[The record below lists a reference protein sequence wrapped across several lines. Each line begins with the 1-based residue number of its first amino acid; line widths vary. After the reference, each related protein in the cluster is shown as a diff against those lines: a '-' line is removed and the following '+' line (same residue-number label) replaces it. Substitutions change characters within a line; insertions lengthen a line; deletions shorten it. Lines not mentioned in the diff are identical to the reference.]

1 MRVKPSLNLAR
12 ACLAALT
19 LFFITATVFAQ
30 GEQKQAASAQTTA
43 QTAQPKPAP
52 KEDEKAAEVVRHAV
66 AALGGGAY
74 LGVKTVV
81 SRGHFTP
88 FREGMATLPTAFTDY
103 LVMPDRERTEF
114 RGAGVKTVQA
124 NTGETGWIADLM
136 SKKILDL
143 KPEQAEDFRTSV
155 RTSVDNLLRGWWR
168 SDGAALTYVGRRE
181 AGLARRNEVVRLTYP
196 DGFEAEF
203 EFDSKEWLPS
213 KVKYKKPNAEGESVE
228 EEDRFAQI
236 IPVGSVLTP
245 FVVDHYAA
253 GVQASRVNYD
263 SVEFNRPVPDSLF
276 AKPADVKAV
285 KFTQ

>member
-1 MRVKPSLNLAR
+1 MSTKPSPIPAR

-19 LFFITATVFAQ
+19 LFTVPAAALSQ
-30 GEQKQAASAQTTA
+30 GDKKQAPPT
-43 QTAQPKPAP
+43 QPPQSKPAP
-52 KEDEKAAEVVRHAV
+52 KEDERAAAVVRRAV
-66 AALGGGAY
+66 EALGGAAY

-88 FREGMATLPTAFTDY
+88 FKDGVATLPTAFTDY
-103 LVMPDRERTEF
+103 LVLPDHERTEF
-114 RGAGVKTVQA
+114 RGAGVKSVQT
-124 NTGETGWIADLM
+124 NTGETGWVADLL

-143 KPEQAEDFRTSV
+143 KPEQAQDFRTSV

-168 SDGAALTYVGRRE
+168 TEGADLSYVGRRE

-203 EFDSKEWLPS
+203 EFDARDGLPS
-213 KVKYKKPNAEGESVE
+213 KVKYKRANAEGERVD

-236 IPVGSVLTP
+236 IPVGAVRVP
-245 FVVDHYAA
+245 FIVDHYTA
-253 GVQASRVNYD
+253 GVQSSRVNYD
-263 SVEFNRPVPDSLF
+263 AVEFNRPLPDSLF
-276 AKPADVKAV
+276 TKPADVKAV

>member
-19 LFFITATVFAQ
+19 LFVIPATVFTQ
-30 GEQKQAASAQTTA
+30 GGQKQAATAQTT
-43 QTAQPKPAP
+43 QPKPAP

-66 AALGGGAY
+66 EALGGGAY

-88 FREGMATLPTAFTDY
+88 FKDGLATLPTAFTDY

-114 RGAGVKTVQA
+114 RGAGVKSVQA
-124 NTGETGWIADLM
+124 NTGETGWVADLQA
-136 SKKILDL
+136 KKILDL
-143 KPEQAEDFRTSV
+143 KPEQAEDFRTSI

-168 SDGAALTYVGRRE
+168 GEGAALSYVGRRE
-181 AGLARRNEVVRLTYP
+181 AGLARRNEVVRLAYP

-213 KVKYKKPNAEGESVE
+213 KVKYKKANAEGERVE
-228 EEDRFAQI
+228 EEDRFAQVI
-236 IPVGSVLTP
+236 AVGSVRVP
-245 FVVDHYAA
+245 FVVDHYTA

-263 SVEFNRPVPDSLF
+263 AVEFNRPVPDSLF

>member
-1 MRVKPSLNLAR
+1 MRLKPSSNLAR

-19 LFFITATVFAQ
+19 LFSAAATVFAQ
-30 GEQKQAASAQTTA
+30 ADRKQAASARA
-43 QTAQPKPAP
+43 AQPQPAA

-66 AALGGGAY
+66 EALGGGAY

-88 FREGMATLPTAFTDY
+88 FKDGVATLPTAFADY
-103 LVMPDRERTEF
+103 IVLPDRERTEF
-114 RGAGVKTVQA
+114 RGAGVKTIQI
-124 NTGETGWIADLM
+124 NTGETGWVADLM

-143 KPEQAEDFRTSV
+143 KPEQAEEFRTSV

-168 SDGAALTYVGRRE
+168 GEGAALSYVGRRE

-196 DGFEAEF
+196 DGFEAEY
-203 EFDSKEWLPS
+203 EFDSREWLPS
-213 KVKYKKPNAEGESVE
+213 KVKYKKATSDGDGVE

-236 IPVGSVLTP
+236 IPIGAVRFP
-245 FVVDHYAA
+245 FVVDHFTA

-263 SVEFNRPVPDSLF
+263 AVEFNRPVPDSLF
-276 AKPADVKAV
+276 AKPADIKAV